1 MTVNINELKFKVK
14 VDPESLR
21 KYEKAIKRL
30 MDYQIDYQT
39 SQAMITGGCMKS
51 GQDFA
56 SGVTLGIHQNC
67 SCTVPIGNR
76 RNMAEPTTFFEE
88 QLKVEVDNTLAGLDS
103 WYLKKQPISSH
114 QNCRCINHTRTDISE
129 ETKEK
134 IYDTLQK
141 QMDKHIEEQFY
152 RTCVVKDFECIP
164 NYKYA
169 TEHPQPRTKAY
180 STPSGETIVETP
192 DGLICYPPKTP
203 YKTPKPGEGTNNM
216 KSNFYLVAL
225 VKETEKSTEVLVEPK
240 FILAESAEE
249 AKVEILRETPASVPS
264 KEVRP
269 LVRAMF

>member
-1 MTVNINELKFKVK
+1 MNINELKFKVK

-51 GQDFA
+51 GEDFA
-56 SGVTLGIHQNC
+56 SGITLGMN
-67 SCTVPIGNR
+67 
-76 RNMAEPTTFFEE
+76 
-88 QLKVEVDNTLAGLDS
+88 
-103 WYLKKQPISSH
+103 
-114 QNCRCINHTRTDISE
+114 QNCRCIDPTRTYIPE

-141 QMDKHIEEQFY
+141 QMDKHIEEKFHG
-152 RTCVVKDFECIP
+152 TCVVKDFECIP

>member
-51 GQDFA
+51 GEDFA
-56 SGVTLGIHQNC
+56 SGITLGMN
-67 SCTVPIGNR
+67 
-76 RNMAEPTTFFEE
+76 
-88 QLKVEVDNTLAGLDS
+88 
-103 WYLKKQPISSH
+103 
-114 QNCRCINHTRTDISE
+114 QNCRCIDPTRTYIPE

-141 QMDKHIEEQFY
+141 QMDKHIEDWVY
-152 RTCVVKDFECIP
+152 SNCVVKDFECIP

-169 TEHPQPRTKAY
+169 TEHPQPRTKAYDETQDHLVKSVFTNNYTAKAY